1 LITLVSGRRLW
12 ETSRTTVGRR
22 APVTTEEDAHVPDP
36 ASLEAQIA
44 ATRAELAVTIDAIA
58 DRVSPKRVA
67 QRGVG
72 SMRAKVEEL
81 RDSST
86 GQPGPS
92 GLGTTYRRRIRW
104 DRVAAAGGAVLLIVW
119 LVRRR
124 RAS

>member
-1 LITLVSGRRLW
+1 M
-12 ETSRTTVGRR
+12 
-22 APVTTEEDAHVPDP
+22 PDP

-81 RDSST
+81 RNSSSAR
-86 GQPGPS
+86 PEPAGP
-92 GLGTTYRRRIRW
+92 GTTYRRRIRW
-104 DRVAAAGGAVLLIVW
+104 DRVAAAGGAVLLIAW

-124 RAS
+124 RAG